1 MAKLV
6 KLQKSEQIVDII
18 KKIKTLKSDEVVFE
32 IPDGSP
38 LFKNPHN
45 FELIK
50 KSAAA
55 MGKTVI
61 MRTEDPAG
69 KSMIAK
75 AGLLMDE
82 GGEFEKPVV
91 RTKTRKVKFSDI
103 GATTMPRGAAGALP
117 PVPPPADMSF
127 RTRPAPPTA
136 AKTSYLPSLPKF
148 RVPGLA
154 TNFSRFF
161 VLGAVILV
169 LVVFGLAVLLPQA
182 QITVYARSEPIMR
195 DLEVS
200 VDKNTRSIN
209 SSNLTV
215 PGIAISREISHT
227 KNFPATGVK
236 LAGNKATGQVQL
248 FNFTKNTLTL
258 RAATTTLVVD
268 GKKYSFTKD
277 VTGLRPTARIG
288 QGGEQEI
295 DQSSLIPPVSIVA
308 QEVGANFNIGADLRL
323 TIQNAALGQADVYAE
338 TAGNITGGSSTE
350 TKVLSQA
357 DIDKATQTMQ
367 DELGPLAEE
376 ELKAAGQQDVSLRIL
391 PNAVKSEVLA
401 KTANKEVN
409 DEVPDFDMT
418 IIAKVTGVGFNE
430 EDVKNLVLEK
440 INSVLSEDKYLLE
453 DGRQELTAT
462 FKTVNIDNGTGVL
475 AVHFETIAAYRVENT
490 NLSRILAGKDAV
502 EIQEIL
508 LTKPEIDRVDV
519 TFSPFFVKKAPRFN
533 GKIFI
538 KTVQSENNPK

>member
-18 KKIKTLKSDEVVFE
+18 KKIKTLKSDEVIFDL
-32 IPDGSP
+32 PPGSA

-45 FELIK
+45 FSLIK
-50 KSAAA
+50 KSSTA

-61 MRTEDPAG
+61 IRTDDPAG
-69 KSMIAK
+69 KSMVAK

-82 GGEFEKPVV
+82 GGEYEKPEIK
-91 RTKTRKVKFSDI
+91 TKTKKVRFSDI
-103 GATTMPRGAAGALP
+103 GASTMPRLAAA
-117 PVPPPADMSF
+117 AMQEH
-127 RTRPAPPTA
+127 PAPVSIIKPRVSSTPVGETLRR
-136 AKTSYLPSLPKF
+136 KFSIFHLPHFHS
-148 RVPGLA
+148 
-154 TNFSRFF
+154 NFSRFF
-161 VLGAVILV
+161 ILGLVVLV

-195 DLEVS
+195 DLEIS
-200 VDKNTRSIN
+200 VDKNTRSTN
-209 SSNLTV
+209 NSNLTV
-215 PGIAISREISHT
+215 PGIAVSREISHT

-236 LAGNKATGQVQL
+236 LTGNKATGNVQL
-248 FNFTKNTLTL
+248 YNFTKNTLTL
-258 RAATTTLVVD
+258 RAATTSLVVD
-268 GKKYSFTKD
+268 GKRYSFTKD

-295 DQSSLIPPVSIVA
+295 DTSSLIPPVGIVA
-308 QEVGANFNIGADLRL
+308 QDVGANFNIGADVRL
-323 TIQNAALGQADVYAE
+323 EIQNTALGQADVYAE
-338 TAGNITGGSSTE
+338 TVGSVTGGSSNE
-350 TKVLSQA
+350 IKVLSQA
-357 DIDKATQTMQ
+357 DIDKATQAMQ
-367 DELGPLAEE
+367 NELASLAEQE
-376 ELKAAGQQDVSLRIL
+376 IKEAGQEDASLKIL

-409 DEVPDFDMT
+409 DEANDFDMT

-453 DGRQELTAT
+453 DGKQELRTN
-462 FKTVNIDNGTGVL
+462 FKSVNIDNGTGVL
-475 AVHFETIAAYRVENT
+475 AVHFETTAAYKVENT

-533 GKIFI
+533 GKIYI
-538 KTVQSENNPK
+538 TTVQSDN

>member
-18 KKIKTLKSDEVVFE
+18 KKIKTLKGNEVIFE
-32 IPDGSP
+32 IPSGSA

-45 FELIK
+45 FSLIK

-55 MGKTVI
+55 MEKTVI
-61 MRTEDPAG
+61 ISTDDPAG
-69 KSMIAK
+69 KSMATK
-75 AGLLMDE
+75 AGLLLDD
-82 GGEFEKPVV
+82 GGEFVKPAARPKAKKV
-91 RTKTRKVKFSDI
+91 RFSDI
-103 GATTMPRGAAGALP
+103 GATTMPRAA
-117 PVPPPADMSF
+117 S
-127 RTRPAPPTA
+127 TA
-136 AKTSYLPSLPKF
+136 ASEPSSSAFNIRPRPIASPVAGEKKSFVPSLPKF
-148 RVPGLA
+148 HLPRLGSS
-154 TNFSRFF
+154 FSRFF
-161 VLGAVILV
+161 VLGLVVLILI
-169 LVVFGLAVLLPQA
+169 VFGLAVLLPQA
-182 QITVYARSEPIMR
+182 QITVYARSEPITR
-195 DLEVS
+195 DLEIS

-209 SSNLTV
+209 GTNLTV
-215 PGIAISREISHT
+215 PGIAVSREISHT
-227 KNFPATGVK
+227 KSFETTGVR
-236 LAGNKATGQVQL
+236 LTGNKATGNVQL

-295 DQSSLIPPVSIVA
+295 DTSSLIPPVAIVA
-308 QEVGANFNIGADLRL
+308 QEVGAGFNIGTDLRL

-338 TAGNITGGSSTE
+338 TTSNITGGTSNE
-350 TKVLSQA
+350 IKVLSQA
-357 DIDKATQTMQ
+357 DIDKATQAMQ
-367 DELGPLAEE
+367 DELASLAEQE
-376 ELKAAGQQDVSLRIL
+376 VKEAGQEDASLRIL

-409 DEVPDFDMT
+409 DEVSEFDMT
-418 IIAKVTGVGFNE
+418 IIAKVTGVGYNE

-453 DGRQELTAT
+453 DGKQELNAT
-462 FKTVNIDNGTGVL
+462 FKTVDIDKGTGVL
-475 AVHFETIAAYRVENT
+475 AVHFETTAAYKVENT
-490 NLSRILAGKDAV
+490 NLSKILAGKDAV

-519 TFSPFFVKKAPRFN
+519 MFSPFFVKKAPRFN
-533 GKIFI
+533 GKIYI
-538 KTVQSENNPK
+538 KTVQSES